1 MAQDWFDSAT
11 SGASQPAPRSGGA
24 VVIRNPWKAKE
35 EARKDEDQAFERERI
50 RIAQEAN
57 DRAAAATNAQIAN
70 MNKPPVGYRWGPP
83 DAQGNP
89 TMEIIPG
96 GPADKS
102 TQSAMTSA
110 QRLELEGKRG
120 TLRNLAVGIS
130 QLRQQYE
137 DNFKG
142 KSAGE
147 YLPAFANPKNGVF
160 NDTSGSLSAYVA
172 AALGLSG
179 QQFNTPA
186 EQQLFI
192 GSILPRA
199 GDTDAQI
206 ENKLNR
212 LDDLIRN
219 ADETSAGQL
228 GIKPAGYGAP
238 AQGGNPP
245 SVGGQQGGGSGGSP
259 GPYQNDPSG
268 NRTFLTERDK
278 AFAEEASALFKKPGV
293 TRADFDA
300 LAQKYNAQ
308 PFGPDLDKALQNP
321 AAATA
326 FAPQPTGFEEAG
338 LTGAIMGPWANSGF
352 GSYAIGTGNALTAGQ
367 LGNIAELT
375 GSSEGGTDVAMNMAQ
390 DNAIP
395 YFLGELGGGALA
407 TFGAGKVLGAGSRL
421 VSNPTVASLLA
432 NPLTADAAYGAA
444 YGASEADDP
453 LYGAVGGAGTA
464 LVGSWFGGKVGR
476 MMGGSSIDDP
486 LNKGER
492 AVINA
497 MDRGTGISVE
507 EALQQGQDL
516 GLPMTLADV
525 SPEVAALAGSAI
537 RRNPAVA
544 GQARD
549 MLARRSQGQIDRFR
563 GAVARDLGP
572 LDNVPQRADDLIAR
586 ARAEASPLYEEA
598 YTNPVIS
605 TPEIESLLQT
615 PFGQQALWRARTIA
629 ANERRNPQGMGF
641 ALDADG
647 NVILNPIPHEQ
658 LGRVGQ
664 AEANAFAAEEALR
677 RAQAAQLTGGTG
689 GQTVAE
695 AQAALDAARA
705 DLAAAYG
712 SLSDAPTVGTAATT
726 PGYTT
731 QTLDY
736 TKRGM
741 DSVLEQY
748 RNDITGKLELDE
760 LGRSEN
766 DVLRAL
772 LSEMDTLNPA
782 YGKARAAYAGPAA
795 EREALYLGKSALTE
809 NPDLL
814 AIQAGRQTPERL
826 ELMQLGARD
835 RLVKGAENLSNSTNP
850 FRVLNTPAMEQRLNI
865 LYPDAADDVAR
876 LLLQRDLE
884 GKMASTSNFLA
895 GNSATAERG
904 LADQAFSDEGLLRPV
919 IEGGLET
926 AISGA
931 PVMTIGRRLGGQWL
945 KDRSALGVGR
955 RAMERAEQIAP
966 IALNPDPADTVA
978 QILEMQARQAEYQA
992 AVQAAKE
999 AASRRGGH
1007 LGTAATTGT
1016 YPYWM
1021 GD

>member
-11 SGASQPAPRSGGA
+11 SSSPPAQAGGGII
-24 VVIRNPWKAKE
+24 VRNPWKAKE

-50 RIAQEAN
+50 DIARDAN
-57 DRAAAATNAQIAN
+57 ARQAESTAATIAN

-89 TMEIIPG
+89 TMQIIPG
-96 GPADKS
+96 GPADTAS
-102 TQSAMTSA
+102 QNALTSA
-110 QRLELEGKRG
+110 QRIELETKRG
-120 TLRNLAVGIS
+120 TLRNLQSGIAA
-130 QLRQQYE
+130 LRKQYE

-142 KSAGE
+142 RGASE
-147 YLPAFANPKNGVF
+147 YLPAIARPANGVF

-192 GSILPRA
+192 GSILPKA
-199 GDTDAQI
+199 GDTDQQI

-212 LDDLIRN
+212 LDELMSN
-219 ADETSAGQL
+219 ADQASASLLGVKPGQFS
-228 GIKPAGYGAP
+228 AP
-238 AQGGNPP
+238 PPPPTAGGN
-245 SVGGQQGGGSGGSP
+245 GGGSP

-278 AFAEEASALFKKPGV
+278 AFAAEAQAAFRDGAD
-293 TRADFDA
+293 RAAMDTI
-300 LAQKYNAQ
+300 AQKYGAQ
-308 PFGPDLDKALQNP
+308 PFGEDLDRAIESRRAGNASIQ
-321 AAATA
+321 
-326 FAPQPTGFEEAG
+326 FAPTPTGFEEAG
-338 LTGAIMGPWANSGF
+338 LTGAIMGPWANSGP
-352 GSYAIGTGNALTAGQ
+352 GSYAIGAGNALTAGQ

-375 GSSEGGTDVAMNMAQ
+375 GSSEGGTDVAMGMAQ
-390 DNAIP
+390 DNAAP
-395 YFLGELGGGALA
+395 YFLGGLTGGALA
-407 TFGAGKVLGAGSRL
+407 TAATGAGLGAGSRM
-421 VSNPTVASLLA
+421 VANPTVANLLA
-432 NPLTADAAYGAA
+432 NPMTADAIYGAA
-444 YGASEADDP
+444 SGASQSDDP
-453 LYGAVGGAGTA
+453 LYGAIGGTATALGGSYLGSKAGGLVGG
-464 LVGSWFGGKVGR
+464 SR
-476 MMGGSSIDDP
+476 IEDP

-537 RRNPAVA
+537 RRNPTVA
-544 GQARD
+544 GQVRD

-572 LDNVPQRADDLIAR
+572 LDNVPQRADDLIER
-586 ARAEASPLYEEA
+586 ARTAAGPLYEEA
-598 YTNPVIS
+598 YAAPVVN
-605 TPEIESLLQT
+605 TPTLDELLAT
-615 PFGQQALWRARTIA
+615 PFGQQGLSRAKTIA
-629 ANERRNPQGMGF
+629 ANERRNPQGMGL
-641 ALDADG
+641 ALDANGDI
-647 NVILNPIPHEQ
+647 VLNPIPHDQ
-658 LGRVGQ
+658 LGRIGQ
-664 AEANAFAAEEALR
+664 AEANAFAAEEALK
-677 RAQAAQLTGGTG
+677 RARAAQLTGGTG

-695 AQAALDAARA
+695 AQAAY
-705 DLAAAYG
+705 DLAKSDIASAYG
-712 SLSDAPTVGTAATT
+712 ALSDAPTVSTAATS

-736 TKRGM
+736 VKRGM
-741 DSVLEQY
+741 DDALEQH
-748 RNDITGKLELDE
+748 RNQITGKLELDE
-760 LGRSEN
+760 AGKAEN
-766 DVLRAL
+766 SVLRAL
-772 LSEMDTLNPA
+772 LQEMDTLNPA

-795 EREALYLGKSALTE
+795 EREALLQGRSALTE

-814 AIQAGRQTPERL
+814 AVQAGRQTPERL

-835 RLVKGAENLSNSTNP
+835 RLVQGAEGLSKSTNP
-850 FRVLNTPAMEQRLNI
+850 FRILNTPATERRLSV
-865 LYPDAADDVAR
+865 LYPEQGDDVAR

-884 GKMASTSNFLA
+884 NKMAGTSNFLA
-895 GNSATAERG
+895 GNSATAERAI
-904 LADQAFSDEGLLRPV
+904 ADQAFADEGLLRP
-919 IEGGLET
+919 ILEGGVET
-926 AISGA
+926 AITGA
-931 PVMTIGRRLGGQWL
+931 PVATLLRSGVGKRAVDMFRLGSG
-945 KDRSALGVGR
+945 K

-978 QILEMQARQAEYQA
+978 QILEMQARQTDYQA

-999 AASRRGGH
+999 IASRRGGVG
-1007 LGTAATTGT
+1007 GTAATTAT